1 METGPKEESF
11 SVPSFAT
18 HATRGV
24 IRDPRAR
31 RKTMFALLVIALL
44 MVIMGTTLL
53 QEILNPREHPV
64 RFILF
69 WLACGWLTITTLL
82 LALFDVLLARA
93 QSRAAQRALREQ
105 ILPEGEAKRSDQGT
119 E

>member
-11 SVPSFAT
+11 SVPSFVT
-18 HATRGV
+18 HATRGL

-31 RKTMFALLVIALL
+31 RKTMFALLAVALL
-44 MVIMGTTLL
+44 MVITGTTIL
-53 QEILNPREHPV
+53 QEILNPREHPL

-105 ILPEGEAKRSDQGT
+105 MLRDAEAERGDAGPE
-119 E
+119 